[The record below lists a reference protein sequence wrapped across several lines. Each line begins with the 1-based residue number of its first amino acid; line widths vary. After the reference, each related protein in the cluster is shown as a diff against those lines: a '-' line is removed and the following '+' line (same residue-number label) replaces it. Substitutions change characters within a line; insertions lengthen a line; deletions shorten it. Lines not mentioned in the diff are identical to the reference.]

1 MHLVNI
7 GYGNMVHAER
17 VVTVVAPEAAPI
29 RRMISDARDR
39 GHVID
44 ATCGHKTPGI
54 WYYVDHTPT
63 DKQCVEFADLMMEQ
77 WNNGE

>member
-1 MHLVNI
+1 MVTKINKCRSCGSDGKKANVNMHGFEQGLFGFI
-7 GYGNMVHAER
+7 QC
-17 VVTVVAPEAAPI
+17 
-29 RRMISDARDR
+29 
-39 GHVID
+39 